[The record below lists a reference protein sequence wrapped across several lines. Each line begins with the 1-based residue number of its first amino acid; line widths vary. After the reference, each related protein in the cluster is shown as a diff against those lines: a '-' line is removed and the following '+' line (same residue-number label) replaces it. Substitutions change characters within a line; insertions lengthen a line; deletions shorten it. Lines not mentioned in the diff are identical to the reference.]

1 MGISADFFS
10 KLIIHHDAEQ
20 QFVHTML
27 DDFAIPKGP
36 NTQFWF
42 GADDAGR
49 DLFIR
54 VLYGVRVSL
63 FIAVVATG
71 MQVVIGV
78 TLGVLAGFLRGWVD
92 SLVSRLVELIL
103 CIPFLLLA
111 MDLSVVTGGGL
122 TIVIVIL
129 SFFGWPYLA
138 RVVRSIVLSQRE
150 SDFIEAAYRLVAR
163 RHGSCFTRFSRT
175 SSDQQLLLPLSSF
188 P

>member
-1 MGISADFFS
+1 MARPAIEPPTASARVAPAAPPHTRTSRQVFWSRFRHDKSGLVPTLFLVIVFFMGISADFFS

-92 SLVSRLVELIL
+92 R
-103 CIPFLLLA
+103 
-111 MDLSVVTGGGL
+111 
-122 TIVIVIL
+122 
-129 SFFGWPYLA
+129 SF
-138 RVVRSIVLSQRE
+138 Q
-150 SDFIEAAYRLVAR
+150 D
-163 RHGSCFTRFSRT
+163 
-175 SSDQQLLLPLSSF
+175 
-188 P
+188 